1 MSNFC
6 PHQHHQ
12 SIHNIH
18 DRCMDRGS
26 SPRDERDAM
35 VEEELLSE
43 HHKQLRD
50 SVVTDGKW
58 EENTCQSYH
67 LACPHS

>member
-1 MSNFC
+1 
-6 PHQHHQ
+6 
-12 SIHNIH
+12 
-18 DRCMDRGS
+18 MDRGS